1 MNYTLI
7 MENRQQVSAYL
18 AQNTRYLRDQ
28 KHFSQQ
34 QLADLAG
41 IPRTTL
47 THLESGSG
55 NPSLHNLIKLSAAL
69 GVGVEEL
76 LSRPRS
82 GCVLI
87 AAADVPVQQ
96 RSQGQVQVFEL
107 LPDKIK
113 GIGIERLEF
122 SPQAMMAGHPHLP
135 GTKEYMTVIQGAVAV
150 NVAGERHVVKAG
162 AVLAFPG
169 NQPHSYIN
177 AQAARSVAISVV
189 IPVPAST

>member
-1 MNYTLI
+1 
-7 MENRQQVSAYL
+7 MENVAQVSAYL
-18 AQNTRYLRDQ
+18 AQNIRYIRAQ

-47 THLESGSG
+47 TNLESGLG

-87 AAADVPVQQ
+87 AAGDVPVQQ
-96 RSQGQVQVFEL
+96 RSQGQVQIYEL

-113 GIGIERLEF
+113 GIGIERMEF

-135 GTKEYMTVIQGAVAV
+135 GSKEYMTVIQGEVAV
-150 NVAGERHVVKAG
+150 YVAGEHHVVKAG

-177 AQAARSVAISVV
+177 TQVTPAVAISVV

>member
-1 MNYTLI
+1 MGYTLL
-7 MENRQQVSAYL
+7 MENVAQVSAYL
-18 AQNTRYLRDQ
+18 AQNIRYIRVQ

-47 THLESGSG
+47 TNLESGLG

-87 AAADVPVQQ
+87 AAGDVPVQQ
-96 RSQGQVQVFEL
+96 RSQGQVQIYEL

-113 GIGIERLEF
+113 GIGIERMEF

-135 GTKEYMTVIQGAVAV
+135 GSKEYMTVIQGEVAV
-150 NVAGERHVVKAG
+150 YVAGEHHVVKAG

-177 AQAARSVAISVV
+177 TQVTPAVAISVV